1 MVILMDE
8 STVYKAATRQ
18 WGYDSQICKL
28 AENASKV
35 AIAANRILNHCGDER
50 ILAETIADM
59 EIICNQLR
67 SNGLGHMID
76 HFKVIRLDRLAEK
89 LGMGEYD

>member
-1 MVILMDE
+1 MSNSRIFQ
-8 STVYKAATRQ
+8 AATRQ
-18 WGYDSQICKL
+18 WGYESQICKL

-67 SNGLGHMID
+67 NNGLDHMID
-76 HFKVIRLDRLAEK
+76 HFKVIRLNRLAEK
-89 LGMGEYD
+89 LGIGEHG